1 MEMEEGG
8 RGWKWRKKVRVQ
20 QTVEGLRFLLLLFL
34 FLFTLCF
41 SNFEIPLKKKKK
53 ALPGISFMPR
63 SQPACVFP
71 NAFARVALTQ
81 RGQEPA
87 LVSITSD

>member
-1 MEMEEGG
+1 MREIEEGE
-8 RGWKWRKKVRVQ
+8 RGERFKASRL
-20 QTVEGLRFLLLLFL
+20 LRFLLLLFL
-34 FLFTLCF
+34 FLLPLCF
-41 SNFEIPLKKKKK
+41 SNFKIPLKKKKK

-71 NAFARVALTQ
+71 NALSRVALTQ